1 MHTKTISPTI
11 FALILSASFALP
23 ASAGD
28 VEAGAQVFRKCKACH
43 VVDSAQ
49 NRVGP
54 HLVDVIGRAA
64 GSVAEFT
71 KYSPALRESGII
83 WDEATLDAYLEN
95 PRKYLKG
102 GRMAFPGLPNPTDR
116 TNVIAYLKSF
126 SK

>member
-1 MHTKTISPTI
+1 MRAQIIFPAI
-11 FALILSASFALP
+11 FALILGASFALP
-23 ASAGD
+23 ALAGD
-28 VEAGAQVFRKCKACH
+28 VEAGAQVFRKCRACH
-43 VVDSAQ
+43 VVDSAK

-54 HLVDVIGRAA
+54 HLVDVIGRVA

-71 KYSPALRESGII
+71 KYSPAMRESGIV